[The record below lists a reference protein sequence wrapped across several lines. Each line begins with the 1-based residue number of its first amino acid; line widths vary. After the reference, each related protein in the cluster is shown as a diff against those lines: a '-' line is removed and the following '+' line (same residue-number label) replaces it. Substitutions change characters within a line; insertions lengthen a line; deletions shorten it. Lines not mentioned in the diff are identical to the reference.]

1 MTIYRLTISAAPK
14 EYGFYYLTC
23 LASLETADSTMA
35 LVEDLC
41 NDQMYQE
48 AAWYEK
54 RAQECRPYR
63 WDEFLS
69 SGNPDYIDLPTIT
82 AADKLR
88 KRGLYLEDIRRQ
100 VERGR
105 PFVFHYCSI
114 VS

>member
-1 MTIYRLTISAAPK
+1 MTIYRLTVTATQK
-14 EYGFYYLTC
+14 DYGFYFMAS
-23 LASLETADSTMA
+23 LASLETVDSTMA
-35 LVEDLC
+35 LVEDLY

-48 AAWYEK
+48 AVWYEK

-69 SGNPDYIDLPTIT
+69 SGQPGYIELPTTT

-100 VERGR
+100 VERGH
-105 PFVFHYCSI
+105 PFVFHYCSMT
-114 VS
+114 S